1 MPHEDPAPH
10 LCAGFWWKF
19 SPGEARKVQTTQTWG
34 FVQDP
39 HRRGWVQDEG
49 QHRWPTSLNGA
60 VSLVSHEQVENGSQ
74 LALG

>member
-1 MPHEDPAPH
+1 MNAHEDPASH

-19 SPGEARKVQTTQTWG
+19 SPREVQTTQTWG

-49 QHRWPTSLNGA
+49 QHRWPTSLDSA
-60 VSLVSHEQVENGSQ
+60 VSLVSHEQMENGSE